1 MSPRRT
7 TAGRATAGRR
17 VGGARLR
24 IDLFTDPACPFAFSH
39 EPVRWR
45 LLWLYGN
52 AVTWR
57 PRMIGLADSVAEMEA
72 RGLTPAL
79 VAKVRATLAEQHGMP
94 IASEGPDRLR
104 PTRLAS
110 LAVVGTRLAAPS
122 RVEPLLR
129 ALRVLAMAGA
139 PIDEPE
145 VVAVAASASALR
157 PADVLQWTRAG
168 RTVEALKRDMAAA
181 RDPAP
186 GARALPEGLACSDGV
201 LRYTA
206 PSYVLHCPGRSPFAI
221 PGFRAAEVYETAI
234 ANLLPDVRRRPPPEK
249 AIAVLE
255 WAAQPLATREVA
267 AVLGVD
273 AEEVRRRLESSAAFH
288 PAGPDGYWTLP
299 QDAAPRIPK
308 ELPTRGRKT
317 SAATKRSIGGIRS

>member
-1 MSPRRT
+1 MSARRT
-7 TAGRATAGRR
+7 TAGRAPAGRR
-17 VGGARLR
+17 VGRARLR

-45 LLWLYGN
+45 LRWLYGD
-52 AVTWR
+52 ALTWR

-79 VAKVRATLAEQHGMP
+79 LARVRATLAEQHGMP
-94 IASEGPDRLR
+94 IASEEEPDRLH
-104 PTRLAS
+104 PTRLAA
-110 LAVVGTRLAAPS
+110 LAVVGTRLAAPG
-122 RVEPLLR
+122 RAEPLLR

-145 VVAVAASASALR
+145 ALPTAARASALA
-157 PADVLQWTRAG
+157 PSDVLEWTRAR
-168 RTVEALKRDMAAA
+168 RTAEALKRDMAAA

-186 GARALPEGLACSDGV
+186 AARALPEALACSDGV

-206 PSYVLHCPGRSPFAI
+206 PTYVLHRPGRSVFTI

-249 AIAVLE
+249 ATTALE
-255 WAAQPLATREVA
+255 WARQPLATMEVA

-273 AEEVRRRLESSAAFH
+273 AEEARRRLRSSAAFH
-288 PAGPDGYWTLP
+288 PAGTDGYWTLP
-299 QDAAPRIPK
+299 
-308 ELPTRGRKT
+308 
-317 SAATKRSIGGIRS
+317 